1 MQSLL
6 DAKYQKKITI
16 LNKIFHSKNHACS
29 QDVLL
34 EDLGITYPT
43 LISTIEKIN
52 SEVQELGY
60 EDFAIVHKPANQLFI
75 LELKEDLNIQ
85 RIVSYYLK
93 KSLKF
98 KLLEVL
104 LTSTYP
110 TMKQLADKLNVSYV
124 SVRQSIKQVNEL
136 LKENHVWVSTENEV
150 AITGNERGVRLF
162 YTFLFLSVYGGEKWP
177 FAFIHYFGISTF
189 LTNCPEEIYL
199 AGTIDKSVLIH
210 YYVAVHL
217 LRDKCG
223 YFLSEEETQG
233 IPLYAPY
240 STEAQE
246 STIKLVAEM
255 KKYVHRTNEGYLQLT
270 TSVLLSSILALGSY
284 STIDKPPAFFY
295 SDEPIRDS
303 GFLDLISYVVD
314 QVENGLAITF
324 SVSEK
329 NKLYYA
335 LMSSHY
341 RLLLFK
347 DFDLDLEPV
356 LPAYVKKSSKSGNK
370 HKLQQLSQLIDELLE
385 SEEFISYEAIKPY
398 LKKEYMIILD
408 KRIDL
413 AKHMRPIKAA
423 ILTFVS
429 NEFLSQEFYTHFSP
443 SYNIVMASHLEKD
456 IDLFVSDFQLSQ
468 EVIHS
473 LRINQPIVYVHNRLV
488 ESDYEK
494 LSDRLAKI
502 AESKLID

>member
-6 DAKYQKKITI
+6 DVKYQKKITI
-16 LNKIFHSKNHACS
+16 LNKIFHSKNHSCS
-29 QDVLL
+29 QEVLL
-34 EDLGITYPT
+34 EELGITYPT

-52 SEVQELGY
+52 NEVQELGY
-60 EDFAIVHKPANQLFI
+60 EDFVIVHKPANQLFI

-85 RIVSYYLK
+85 RIVSYYLQ

-98 KLLEVL
+98 SLLEVL

-110 TMKQLADKLNVSYV
+110 TMKQLANKLNVSYV

-136 LKENHVWVSTENEV
+136 LEKNHVWISTENEV
-150 AITGNERGVRLF
+150 AITGNERGIRLF

-177 FAFIHYFGISTF
+177 FSFIHYFEISTL

-199 AGTIDKSVLIH
+199 ARTLDKSVLIH
-210 YYVAVHL
+210 YYAAVHL
-217 LRDKCG
+217 LRDKRG
-223 YFLSEEETQG
+223 YFLSEEETRG
-233 IPLYAPY
+233 IPLYTPY
-240 STEAQE
+240 SIKAQE
-246 STIKLVAEM
+246 SMTKFILEM
-255 KKYVHRTNEGYLQLT
+255 KKYVHRTSESYLQLT
-270 TSVLLSSILALGSY
+270 TTVLLSSILAFGSY
-284 STIDKPPAFFY
+284 STIENPPTFFY
-295 SDEPIRDS
+295 SDETIREI
-303 GFLDLISYVVD
+303 GFLDLILYVVD
-314 QVENGLAITF
+314 HMENGLAITL
-324 SVSEK
+324 SVTEK

-335 LMSSHY
+335 LMCSHY

-356 LPAYVKKSSKSGNK
+356 LPAYVKRSSNFGNN
-370 HKLQQLSQLIDELLE
+370 HKLQQLAPLIDELLE
-385 SEEFISYEAIKPY
+385 SEEFASFELIKPY
-398 LKKEYMIILD
+398 LRKEYAIIFD

-413 AKHMRPIKAA
+413 AKHMKPIKTA
-423 ILTFVS
+423 ILTIVS
-429 NEFLSQEFYTHFSP
+429 NEFLSQEFHTRFSS
-443 SYNIVMASHLEKD
+443 SYNIVPVNYLEKD

-494 LSDRLAKI
+494 LNDRLAKI
-502 AESKLID
+502 AVSKLTK